1 MGADL
6 SCAVMELRPLSFNEL
21 FALHAVLD
29 EECRPLGEH
38 RAPHPMEGAAPTEL
52 RTCPYP
58 GSRHENKHPMNL
70 SALRQTTKHWDEVVV
85 GLDALRTW
93 CGAGEAPLTLAELW
107 RFTAAASVL
116 PAWLLYR
123 ERTVP
128 SPLTSAAPLPVIDA
142 GTAVLY
148 KACLGLKFLIEQR
161 GLEELLATGDLDGR
175 RAADTLAEYS
185 ETSGWLV
192 GRTEVCAATPKMI
205 NETMAVM
212 LRGDKEAAGGK
223 SRLVEAVGDPAQLQE
238 FFRASWACYGTVFVY
253 SAWSA
258 WNARQNGVSEQE
270 LLAADPPL
278 QNHLSP
284 TLGMRRITTAFS
296 ALDEVHC
303 RRLIAAYCAFTLQD
317 PNGADAA
324 GLAEDQAVLGAER
337 DPALAEAYARRRV
350 HQHEQRLNAS
360 LRAKAGMPAVVPEEG
375 SLDLSAYRA
384 PAPRST
390 GA

>member
-1 MGADL
+1 MA
-6 SCAVMELRPLSFNEL
+6 LRPFSFNEL

-38 RAPHPMEGAAPTEL
+38 RAPHPLEGAAPTEL

-58 GSRHENKHPMNL
+58 GSRHEHKHPMNL

-93 CGAGEAPLTLAELW
+93 CGAGAAPLTLAELW
-107 RFTAAASVL
+107 RFTAAASVM
-116 PAWLLYR
+116 PAWLLHN
-123 ERTVP
+123 ERARHEP
-128 SPLTSAAPLPVIDA
+128 IDA
-142 GTAVLY
+142 PTAVLY

-161 GLEELLATGDLDGR
+161 GLEELLATGELDGR
-175 RAADTLAEYS
+175 RAADTLADYS

-212 LRGDKEAAGGK
+212 LYGDKKAAGGK

-238 FFRASWACYGTVFVY
+238 FFRASWACYGTVFVF

-258 WNARQNGVSEQE
+258 WYARQRGVTEQE
-270 LLAADPPL
+270 LVAIDPPL

-296 ALDEVHC
+296 ALDKEAC
-303 RRLIAAYCAFTLQD
+303 RRRVAAYCAFTLQD

-324 GLAEDQAVLGAER
+324 SLAEDQAVLAEEP
-337 DPALAEAYARRRV
+337 DPARAEAYTRRRV
-350 HQHEQRLNAS
+350 HQYEQRLNAA
-360 LRAKAGMPAVVPEEG
+360 LRAQPGAAPLPLPVDEA

-384 PAPRST
+384 PSRSP